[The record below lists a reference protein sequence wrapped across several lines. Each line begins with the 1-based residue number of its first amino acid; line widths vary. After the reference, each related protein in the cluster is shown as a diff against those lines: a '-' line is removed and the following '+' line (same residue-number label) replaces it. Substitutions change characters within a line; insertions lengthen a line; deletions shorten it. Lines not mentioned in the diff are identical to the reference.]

1 MGGHKPRAISGAH
14 CDWLIARCR
23 DRAFTL
29 RGLGAELAT
38 ERALK
43 VDDRSVWGLVHAEGL
58 SYKKSALASEQDRPD
73 VARRR
78 AQWRRYQPLID
89 PARLVFVDETWTK
102 TNMAPLRGW
111 GQCGARLLGKVPYG
125 HWNTM
130 TFIAALRHDR
140 IDAPWLLDGPINGE
154 SFRVYVEQ
162 VLVPTLGGGDVVV
175 MDNLGSH
182 KGPAIRQAIRNKG
195 PVAVPFAPRCAESSR
210 HRIVIDGRPAYGIW
224 VEAGH
229 GSRTRGLSRRL
240 VKICIVIGKK
250 SMSGRAE

>member
-1 MGGHKPRAISGAH
+1 M
-14 CDWLIARCR
+14 
-23 DRAFTL
+23 
-29 RGLGAELAT
+29 GAELAT
-38 ERALK
+38 ERGLK
-43 VDDRSVWGLVHAEGL
+43 VDDRSVWAFVHAEGL

-89 PARLVFVDETWTK
+89 PARLVFVDEAWTK

-125 HWNTM
+125 RWNTM

-175 MDNLGSH
+175 MTISAAT
-182 KGPAIRQAIRNKG
+182 K
-195 PVAVPFAPRCAESSR
+195 APRS
-210 HRIVIDGRPAYGIW
+210 VRPSA
-224 VEAGH
+224 
-229 GSRTRGLSRRL
+229 TRVPS
-240 VKICIVIGKK
+240 
-250 SMSGRAE
+250 